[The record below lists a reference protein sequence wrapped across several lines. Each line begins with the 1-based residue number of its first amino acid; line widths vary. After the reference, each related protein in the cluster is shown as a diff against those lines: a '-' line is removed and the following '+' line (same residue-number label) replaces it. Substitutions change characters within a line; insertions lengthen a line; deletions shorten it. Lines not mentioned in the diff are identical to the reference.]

1 MGVYKINTDAA
12 LNLHDKP
19 QIAEAMAILE
29 GIRLA
34 GNSKLL
40 PATLES
46 NALFVVLTVGKKEA
60 SSSKVGVVVNDIL
73 SFLIHVN
80 VFSVN
85 FVHRSANSVTH
96 GLEDCPLCVENL
108 VLGVI
113 AATFVCPLDVIKTRL
128 QVHGLPKLAN
138 GNVKGSLIV
147 GSLQHIFHKEGLR
160 GMYRGLSPT
169 VLALLPNW
177 AVYFTIYEQLKS
189 FLCIHDENHHLSI
202 GANMIAASGA
212 GAATTIFTNPL
223 WVVKTRLQTQGMRA
237 GVVPYRST
245 LSALRRI
252 AHEEG
257 IRGWYSGLVPA
268 LAGISHVAIQ
278 FPTYET
284 IKLYLADRENTT
296 MDKVGARDVA
306 VASSVSKIF
315 ASTLT
320 YPHEVVR
327 SRLQEQGHHSEKRY
341 LGAVDCIRKVFQQ
354 EGVPGFYRGCATNL
368 IRTTPAAVITFTSFE
383 MIHRF
388 LVSLYP
394 PDPQPHTL

>member
-1 MGVYKINTDAA
+1 M
-12 LNLHDKP
+12 
-19 QIAEAMAILE
+19 
-29 GIRLA
+29 
-34 GNSKLL
+34 
-40 PATLES
+40 PADSHAS
-46 NALFVVLTVGKKEA
+46 NARGLLCNAA
-60 SSSKVGVVVNDIL
+60 SG
-73 SFLIHVN
+73 
-80 VFSVN
+80 
-85 FVHRSANSVTH
+85 AAA
-96 GLEDCPLCVENL
+96 
-108 VLGVI
+108 GVI
-113 AATFVCPLDVIKTRL
+113 AATFVCPLDVIKTRF
-128 QVHGLPKLAN
+128 QVHGLPKL
-138 GNVKGSLIV
+138 GNENIKGSLIV
-147 GSLQHIFHKEGLR
+147 GTLVQIFHKEGLR

-189 FLCIHDENHHLSI
+189 FLNTDDENHHLSI

-212 GAATTIFTNPL
+212 GAATTIATNPL

-257 IRGWYSGLVPA
+257 IRGLYSGLLPA

-278 FPTYET
+278 FPTYEK
-284 IKLYLADRENTT
+284 IKMYLASQDNTT
-296 MDKVGARDVA
+296 KDKLGARDVA
-306 VASSVSKIF
+306 VASSISKIF

-327 SRLQEQGHHSEKRY
+327 SRLQEQGHHTEKRY
-341 LGAVDCIRKVFQQ
+341 SGVVDCIKKVFHQ

-368 IRTTPAAVITFTSFE
+368 LRTTPAAVITFTSFE

-388 LVSLYP
+388 LASLYP
-394 PDPQPHTL
+394 PDPHPNTG

>member
-1 MGVYKINTDAA
+1 MSTVSHG
-12 LNLHDKP
+12 P
-19 QIAEAMAILE
+19 
-29 GIRLA
+29 
-34 GNSKLL
+34 NSKDLL
-40 PATLES
+40 C
-46 NALFVVLTVGKKEA
+46 NAAAGA
-60 SSSKVGVVVNDIL
+60 
-73 SFLIHVN
+73 
-80 VFSVN
+80 
-85 FVHRSANSVTH
+85 AA
-96 GLEDCPLCVENL
+96 
-108 VLGVI
+108 GVI

-169 VLALLPNW
+169 ALALLPNW

-189 FLCIHDENHHLSI
+189 FLCIYDENHHLSI

-257 IRGWYSGLVPA
+257 IRGWYRFCVIIHYYKTMIMNFFLVEKLSSLMYFIVCVMNSGLVPA

-296 MDKVGARDVA
+296 MDKLGARDVA

-341 LGAVDCIRKVFQQ
+341 LGVVDCVRKVFQQ